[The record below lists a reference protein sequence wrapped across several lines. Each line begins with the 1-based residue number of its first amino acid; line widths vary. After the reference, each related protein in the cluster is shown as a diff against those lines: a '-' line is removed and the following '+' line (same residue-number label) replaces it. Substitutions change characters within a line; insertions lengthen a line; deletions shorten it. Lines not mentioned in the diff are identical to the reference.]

1 MSNVPLIY
9 QSIPKVMEEVGCVGK
24 NQRNLQQGFMFR
36 GIDAVMNAL
45 YPALVKN
52 KVFVVPEVLEQS
64 REERQTRNGA
74 NMIYSVCKIRYTF
87 LQKMVQTFR
96 QLW

>member
-1 MSNVPLIY
+1 MSNAPLIY
-9 QSIPKVMEEVGCVGK
+9 QAIPKVMEEVGCVGK
-24 NQRNLQQGFMFR
+24 NQRNLQQGFKFR

-45 YPALVKN
+45 HPALVKN

-64 REERQTRNGA
+64 REERQTKNGA
-74 NMIYSVCKIRYTF
+74 NMIYSVCKIVIPF
-87 LQKMVQTFR
+87 SQKTVQTFR